1 MTPKAVSKRIVVDRL
16 DLIDSLLRDIRDLPL
31 RSQETFFADRRNI
44 WAAES
49 CLRRS
54 LEALFDIG
62 RHILARGYGLGV
74 SEYKEI
80 AIRLH
85 ERDVL
90 EESESKLLQVLAGYR
105 NRLVH
110 FYHEISDDEL
120 FEICSN
126 QLGDLE
132 LIQSAYRRWIKEHPE
147 KVDSTL

>member
-1 MTPKAVSKRIVVDRL
+1 MTPTAVSKRIVVDRL
-16 DLIDSLLRDIRDLPL
+16 DLVNSLLRDIRDLPL
-31 RSQETFFADRRNI
+31 KSREAFFADRRNI

-62 RHILARGYGLGV
+62 RHILARGFGWGV

-80 AIRLH
+80 AVRLH
-85 ERDVL
+85 ERGVL
-90 EESESKLLQVLAGYR
+90 DESESKLFQALAGYR

-110 FYHEISDDEL
+110 FYHEVSVEEL

-126 QLGDLE
+126 QLGDIE
-132 LIQSAYRRWIKEHPE
+132 LIQIAYRRWVKEHPE
-147 KVDSTL
+147 KIDSSL